1 MGPPIKRKVEEL
13 PKHQNTYAELQSN
26 ENERTNNIEKVIKEN
41 QKSETGKENCDLNTT
56 KPSSTPVD
64 YSTPARILHI
74 EKRLPT
80 ANENN
85 QQLHKVQEVFVPQR
99 DIGEEAVVVWDAG
112 LVLAYFLEKNQ
123 EALGFSNEEKPL
135 HVVDVG
141 AGTGVVGL
149 VAASLGANVT
159 LTDLPR
165 IIPFLEEGIEAN
177 STLFCAT
184 NSKSLDSF
192 IRTIPLSWGNINE
205 VNQLCMIKDKNG
217 VKIGGPPDLIVVSDC
232 VYFEASLAPLI
243 CTLRELAR
251 ASSHTVP
258 IYLSYEVR
266 DYSSQKQKVKEDFF
280 NLAKRYFSIQ
290 EIPSEKLH
298 EDYCSDDIKVL
309 KMTLF

>member
-1 MGPPIKRKVEEL
+1 MGPSIKRKVEEL
-13 PKHQNTYAELQSN
+13 PKHQNAYDELQSN
-26 ENERTNNIEKVIKEN
+26 ENERSNNIEKVIKEDE
-41 QKSETGKENCDLNTT
+41 KSGTAKENCDLITT

-64 YSTPARILHI
+64 YSSPARILLI
-74 EKRLPT
+74 EKRLPKAT
-80 ANENN
+80 ESN
-85 QQLHKVQEVFVPQR
+85 QKLPKVQEVFVPQR

-298 EDYCSDDIKVL
+298 EEYCSDDIKVL

>member
-1 MGPPIKRKVEEL
+1 MGPSIKRKVEEL
-13 PKHQNTYAELQSN
+13 PKHQNAYDELQSN
-26 ENERTNNIEKVIKEN
+26 KNERSNNIEKVIKEDL
-41 QKSETGKENCDLNTT
+41 KSGTAKENCDLITT

-64 YSTPARILHI
+64 YSSPARILLI
-74 EKRLPT
+74 EKRLPKAT
-80 ANENN
+80 ESN
-85 QQLHKVQEVFVPQR
+85 QKLPKVQEVFVPQR

-123 EALGFSNEEKPL
+123 ETLGFSNEEKPL

-165 IIPFLEEGIEAN
+165 IIPFLEEGIKAN
-177 STLFCAT
+177 CALFCAT

-192 IRTIPLSWGNINE
+192 IRTIPLSWGSIKDVNE
-205 VNQLCMIKDKNG
+205 LCIIKDKNG

-266 DYSSQKQKVKEDFF
+266 DYSLQKQKVKEDFF

>member
-1 MGPPIKRKVEEL
+1 MGPSIKRKVEEL
-13 PKHQNTYAELQSN
+13 PKHQNAYDELQSN
-26 ENERTNNIEKVIKEN
+26 ENERSNNIEKVIKED
-41 QKSETGKENCDLNTT
+41 QKSGTAKENWDLITT

-64 YSTPARILHI
+64 YSSPARILVI

-80 ANENN
+80 ATENN
-85 QQLHKVQEVFVPQR
+85 HKLQKVQEVFVPQR

-177 STLFCAT
+177 STLFCAK

-192 IRTIPLSWGNINE
+192 IRTIPLSWGSIKDVNE
-205 VNQLCMIKDKNG
+205 LCMIKDKNG

-266 DYSSQKQKVKEDFF
+266 DYSLQKQKVKEDFF
-280 NLAKRYFSIQ
+280 YLAKRYFSIQ

-298 EDYCSDDIKVL
+298 EEYCSDDIKVL

>member
-1 MGPPIKRKVEEL
+1 MGPSIKRKVEEL
-13 PKHQNTYAELQSN
+13 PKHQNAYDELQSN
-26 ENERTNNIEKVIKEN
+26 ENERSNNIEKVIKED
-41 QKSETGKENCDLNTT
+41 QKSGTAKENCDLITT

-64 YSTPARILHI
+64 YSSPARILVI

-80 ANENN
+80 ATENN
-85 QQLHKVQEVFVPQR
+85 HKLQKVQEVFVPQR

-298 EDYCSDDIKVL
+298 EEYCSDDIKVL

>member
-1 MGPPIKRKVEEL
+1 MGPTIKRKVEEL

-26 ENERTNNIEKVIKEN
+26 ENERTNHIEKVIKEN
-41 QKSETGKENCDLNTT
+41 QKSETGKENCDLIIT
-56 KPSSTPVD
+56 KPASTPVD
-64 YSTPARILHI
+64 YSSPARILHI

-80 ANENN
+80 ANKNN

-123 EALGFSNEEKPL
+123 ETLGFSNEEKPL

-165 IIPFLEEGIEAN
+165 IIPFLEEGIKAN
-177 STLFCAT
+177 CALFCAK
-184 NSKSLDSF
+184 NNKSRNSF
-192 IRTIPLSWGNINE
+192 IRTIPLSWGNIDDVNE
-205 VNQLCMIKDKNG
+205 LCKINDKNE
-217 VKIGGPPDLIVVSDC
+217 VKIGGTPDLIVVSDC

-243 CTLRELAR
+243 CTLRELAK
-251 ASSHTVP
+251 ASSQTVP
-258 IYLSYEVR
+258 ILLSYEVR
-266 DYSSQKQKVKEDFF
+266 DYSLQKQKIKEDFF

-290 EIPSEKLH
+290 EIPSENLH
-298 EDYCSDDIKVL
+298 EEYCSDDIKVL

>member
-1 MGPPIKRKVEEL
+1 MGPSIKRKVEEL
-13 PKHQNTYAELQSN
+13 PKHQNAYDELQSN
-26 ENERTNNIEKVIKEN
+26 ENERSNYIEKVIKED
-41 QKSETGKENCDLNTT
+41 QKSGTAKENCDLITT

-64 YSTPARILHI
+64 YSSPARILVI

-80 ANENN
+80 ATENN
-85 QQLHKVQEVFVPQR
+85 HKLQKVQEVFVPQR

-192 IRTIPLSWGNINE
+192 IRTIPLSWGSIND
-205 VNQLCMIKDKNG
+205 VNELCMIKDKNG

-266 DYSSQKQKVKEDFF
+266 DYSLQKQKIKEDFF

-290 EIPSEKLH
+290 ELPSEDLH
-298 EDYCSDDIKVL
+298 EEYCSDDIKVL